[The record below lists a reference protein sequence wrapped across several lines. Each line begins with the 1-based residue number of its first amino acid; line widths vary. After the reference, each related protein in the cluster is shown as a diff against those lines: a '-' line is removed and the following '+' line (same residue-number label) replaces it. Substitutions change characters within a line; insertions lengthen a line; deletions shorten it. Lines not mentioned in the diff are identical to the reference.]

1 MTDNNNNNNTNKMP
15 IQPIVVCPLCYVL
28 ECEHGMWYVG
38 ITLNLNQRLAQHQ
51 VGIGARWTRL
61 HRPLC
66 VYKVISPAAE
76 ETERQETLR
85 LMLSKGWQNVR
96 GGPWC
101 RPDMNA
107 PPAALLELQQQ
118 QGPPGDAD

>member
-1 MTDNNNNNNTNKMP
+1 MP
-15 IQPIVVCPLCYVL
+15 IQPILVCPLVYVL
-28 ECEHGMWYVG
+28 ELEHSKWYVG
-38 ITLNLNQRLAQHQ
+38 ITLNLNQRLAQHSA
-51 VGIGARWTRL
+51 GHGARWTRL
-61 HRPLC
+61 HRPLR

-85 LMLSKGWQNVR
+85 LMLSKGWEHVR

-101 RPDMNA
+101 RIEMNA

-118 QGPPGDAD
+118 QQQQQAQEESDA

>member
-1 MTDNNNNNNTNKMP
+1 MTDNNKNTTMP
-15 IQPIVVCPLCYVL
+15 IQPIVVCPLVYVL
-28 ECEHGMWYVG
+28 ECEHGKWYVG
-38 ITLNLNQRLAQHQ
+38 ITLNLNQRLAQH
-51 VGIGARWTRL
+51 VAGTGARWTRL
-61 HRPLC
+61 HRPLR

-85 LMLSKGWQNVR
+85 LMLQKGWENVR

-101 RPDMNA
+101 RPEMNA

-118 QGPPGDAD
+118 PQGDDD